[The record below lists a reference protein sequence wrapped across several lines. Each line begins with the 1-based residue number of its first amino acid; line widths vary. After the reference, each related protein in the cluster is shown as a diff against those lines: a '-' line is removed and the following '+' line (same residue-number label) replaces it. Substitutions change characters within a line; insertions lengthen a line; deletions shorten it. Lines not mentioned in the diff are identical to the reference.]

1 MEESTDGESKRE
13 SSGVWCA
20 DEAGLRAGSMGDAG
34 KRMEATMEVEDGQS
48 IEIRPGDRI
57 EGEGAGKE
65 RQDERFRRRAWGCQ
79 SNGGMVFCL
88 TLGKTGSHGWP
99 QEEGWARELIA
110 RVRCPLR
117 SWRRRPFASGSRN
130 CQVSVQE
137 NQVKIQNATKG
148 VTRSLIRPLFPN

>member
-57 EGEGAGKE
+57 EGEGAGEE
-65 RQDERFRRRAWGCQ
+65 RQGERSGVARGAVNQQW
-79 SNGGMVFCL
+79 NGFL
-88 TLGKTGSHGWP
+88 P
-99 QEEGWARELIA
+99 D
-110 RVRCPLR
+110 
-117 SWRRRPFASGSRN
+117 FAKLEVTVGHKRKGGL
-130 CQVSVQE
+130 E
-137 NQVKIQNATKG
+137 N
-148 VTRSLIRPLFPN
+148 